1 MRILLDTHILL
12 WALDSP
18 HRLPA
23 SVRDDLADPANDV
36 LFSSASIWEIAIKA
50 AQGRHDF
57 KARPA
62 LTWRGAIEAGFEELP
77 VRSTDAIAVLDLPV
91 LHKDPFDRL
100 LLAQAIVC
108 PAWLYT
114 ADRQLESYPGPVH
127 YIQL

>member
-1 MRILLDTHILL
+1 MRILLDTHILI

-18 HRLPA
+18 QRLPA
-23 SVRDDLADPANDV
+23 PVREQLSDPANDV

-62 LTWRGAIEAGFEELP
+62 ATWRGALQAGFEELP
-77 VRSTDAIAVLDLPV
+77 VGSPHAVAVLDLPS

-127 YIQL
+127 YIGS